1 MNALTTE
8 QMAAM
13 DDVAEYGQRVSER
26 DLHARIAE
34 KRASTSATSA
44 SEWSSPHRL
53 HDWTEILPETCAT
66 KPRMGPLMS
75 IERRLL
81 QRRPTYTWA
90 AVVLFALFAAVVRG
104 CA

>member
-1 MNALTTE
+1 MSHLHTSLPSPARRCTE
-8 QMAAM
+8 H
-13 DDVAEYGQRVSER
+13 
-26 DLHARIAE
+26 DLDARIVE
-34 KRASTSATSA
+34 KLDRTSASCV
-44 SEWSSPHRL
+44 SEWSSPYRL

-90 AVVLFALFAAVVRG
+90 AVVMFALFAAVVRG